1 MRDLFFH
8 SYKAI
13 SSPNRA
19 SNLIKASH
27 CTFQSDS
34 RWDHLDKTFRQ
45 ELFKKKT
52 PTSWNKL
59 PDRITQNDLSNVL
72 ETARKIFK
80 SRQRGGNVDPSGIHL
95 WLIFSPSS
103 FSSYKTQEQIV
114 HWGFQ
119 AASSPT
125 ESPEISKD
133 QVTVRSESWSCPLKP
148 GLDPFVQ
155 FSSCFSQLHQQSP
168 ALTPCHCSLLPTRK
182 RKYSGY
188 SCSFLP
194 QFPLT
199 AISNGS
205 SY

>member
-1 MRDLFFH
+1 M
-8 SYKAI
+8 
-13 SSPNRA
+13 
-19 SNLIKASH
+19 KASDALVLFLFCKSLNGNFPLTWEICFFTPIKPSTLRTERVTLSKQATAPSSLTH
-27 CTFQSDS
+27 TETIWTKHSDKS
-34 RWDHLDKTFRQ
+34 FL
-45 ELFKKKT
+45 KKKP

-155 FSSCFSQLHQQSP
+155 FSSCLSQ
-168 ALTPCHCSLLPTRK
+168 
-182 RKYSGY
+182 
-188 SCSFLP
+188 
-194 QFPLT
+194 
-199 AISNGS
+199 
-205 SY
+205 